1 MPADALLVTIVVVA
15 IFVAFAAV
23 LAWADRQTSTG
34 RLISSPSAEAHRPR
48 PARRRPM
55 RKRARAFGSASTQ
68 YRLALLAT
76 LHRP

>member
-15 IFVAFAAV
+15 IFAFAAV

-34 RLISSPSAEAHRPR
+34 RLIPGPSAEAHRPR

-76 LHRP
+76 LHRR